1 MIPEEFVEGKGRAF
15 LATGTAYDKALR
27 QEGVF
32 WEQSHQHDWKGTGS
46 QRGLGRAGPLGPC
59 QGLMAHP
66 RAVGAMGGL

>member
-15 LATGTAYDKALR
+15 LATGTAYEKALR

-46 QRGLGRAGPLGPC
+46 QRGLG
-59 QGLMAHP
+59 
-66 RAVGAMGGL
+66 